1 MIFTKLSQSYHT
13 VFTNEKYNIDN
24 ERGSGSVTVPLKNY
38 ECYAELAAAI
48 VEQALQDFKKDE
60 KYRSEVIRFIKS
72 DWFKTLS
79 QLDSERIL
87 QFLKEYERNEK
98 NRT

>member
-1 MIFTKLSQSYHT
+1 MSN
-13 VFTNEKYNIDN
+13 VN
-24 ERGSGSVTVPLKNY
+24 NY

-60 KYRSEVIRFIKS
+60 KYRSEVIDFIKS

>member
-1 MIFTKLSQSYHT
+1 VS
-13 VFTNEKYNIDN
+13 
-24 ERGSGSVTVPLKNY
+24 LKNY
-38 ECYAELAAAI
+38 ECYADLAIAI
-48 VEQALQDFKKDE
+48 VEKALRDFKKDE
-60 KYRSEVIRFIKS
+60 KYRAEVIRFIKS

-79 QLDSERIL
+79 HLDSERVL

>member
-1 MIFTKLSQSYHT
+1 MPN
-13 VFTNEKYNIDN
+13 VN
-24 ERGSGSVTVPLKNY
+24 NY

-48 VEQALQDFKKDE
+48 VEQALKDFKKDE

-72 DWFKTLS
+72 DWFKALS
-79 QLDSERIL
+79 NLDSKRLIKM
-87 QFLKEYERNEK
+87 LKEYERNEK

>member
-1 MIFTKLSQSYHT
+1 MSN
-13 VFTNEKYNIDN
+13 VN
-24 ERGSGSVTVPLKNY
+24 NY

-48 VEQALQDFKKDE
+48 IEQALKDFKKDD
-60 KYRSEVIRFIKS
+60 KYRAEVIRFIKS

-79 QLDSERIL
+79 HLDSKRLIKM
-87 QFLKEYERNEK
+87 LKEYERNEK

>member
-1 MIFTKLSQSYHT
+1 MSN
-13 VFTNEKYNIDN
+13 VN
-24 ERGSGSVTVPLKNY
+24 NY
-38 ECYAELAAAI
+38 ECYAELATAI

-60 KYRSEVIRFIKS
+60 KYRSEVIDFIKS

-87 QFLKEYERNEK
+87 QFLKEYERNERK
-98 NRT
+98 EQANQK

>member
-1 MIFTKLSQSYHT
+1 MPN
-13 VFTNEKYNIDN
+13 VN
-24 ERGSGSVTVPLKNY
+24 NY

-60 KYRSEVIRFIKS
+60 KYRSEVIDFIKS

>member
-1 MIFTKLSQSYHT
+1 MPN
-13 VFTNEKYNIDN
+13 VN
-24 ERGSGSVTVPLKNY
+24 NY

-48 VEQALQDFKKDE
+48 IEQALQDFKKDE
-60 KYRSEVIRFIKS
+60 KYRSEVIDFIKS

-87 QFLKEYERNEK
+87 QFLKEYERNERK
-98 NRT
+98 KQTNQK